1 MEVCRQL
8 LADYALQMLVLT
20 KGTQGSYVL
29 TANETSFKPT
39 PLVEVADT
47 VGAGDS
53 FTAAFV
59 ASLLKG
65 KSIQEAHETAVQVSA
80 YVCTQ
85 HGAMPVLPKSL
96 TT

>member
-1 MEVCRQL
+1 

-53 FTAAFV
+53 FTCCFC
-59 ASLLKG
+59 
-65 KSIQEAHETAVQVSA
+65 SI
-80 YVCTQ
+80 
-85 HGAMPVLPKSL
+85 LN
-96 TT
+96 